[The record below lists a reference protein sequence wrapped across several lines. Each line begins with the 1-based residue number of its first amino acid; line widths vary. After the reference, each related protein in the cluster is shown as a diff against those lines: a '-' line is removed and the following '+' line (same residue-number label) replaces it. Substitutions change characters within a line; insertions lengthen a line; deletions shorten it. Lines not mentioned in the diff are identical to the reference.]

1 SYNEESY
8 ALYDALGSS
17 IWNTSSPLFM
27 VLLDLTD
34 HHISASFDI
43 TIVEAELALGYMFID
58 YKTKAHFA
66 PEGFLTI
73 DGTTIKAMS
82 ERVYILPVHLQWT
95 TFEEYSI
102 SSFSFYDID
111 IELRALGYRF
121 RTLLRYGVIQV
132 PNFTLPFPSS

>member
-1 SYNEESY
+1 
-8 ALYDALGSS
+8 
-17 IWNTSSPLFM
+17 M
-27 VLLDLTD
+27 VSLEPSMQYCARGTVDLRIRND
-34 HHISASFDI
+34 LWADI

-132 PNFTLPFPSS
+132 PNFTLPLLSS